1 MNNIVILDS
10 EISQAKRLVVE
21 DEEGDLLYNHYLV
34 IDASGLLNGLRKKRD
49 GYVFFG
55 PTAEFVRKISFT
67 IKKLIKILNFLI

>member
-10 EISQAKRLVVE
+10 EISQAKKLVVE
-21 DEEGDLLYNHYLV
+21 DEEGDFLSNHYLV

-55 PTAEFVRKISFT
+55 TKAEYVYIYINLIYFPLFRRKQ
-67 IKKLIKILNFLI
+67 